1 MKLICLEAH
10 AHAPELNTA
19 VFLKNDQEY
28 RFRVPGVTR
37 LNEVRRKLF
46 GFKRGVFATVTKTY
60 AEHPSLNRTVTGFV
74 CNRAE
79 AIAAARKWI
88 AQLAPGGK
96 VTVLTRLRG

>member
-1 MKLICLEAH
+1 MKLIRLITH
-10 AHAPELNTA
+10 TYAPELNTA

-28 RFRVPGVTR
+28 RFGVPGVTR
-37 LNEVRRKLF
+37 LNDVRRTLF

-60 AEHPSLNRTVTGFV
+60 AERPSLNRTVTGFV
-74 CNRAE
+74 CSRAE